1 MSKKAILIIFAVLV
15 LLVAGI
21 SLVYYCSFII
31 PKKDIAEKCQGFVP
45 NWTDFID
52 CQGVVSINDGWDMD
66 YISLKDHVHKYEI
79 ARIIGTRALQIAMD
93 APILL
98 KLSKDELEKIKYE
111 ALQIAE
117 MEFKEGVLPITIHR
131 PTPRRGKEKI
141 GTLKE
146 ESTSDEELIEKA
158 KEVEQEIVENPEE
171 YSLVEE
177 EEELSIEP
185 TSGSE
190 EA

>member
-1 MSKKAILIIFAVLV
+1 MKQKIKEEF
-15 LLVAGI
+15 
-21 SLVYYCSFII
+21 
-31 PKKDIAEKCQGFVP
+31 
-45 NWTDFID
+45 T
-52 CQGVVSINDGWDMD
+52 
-66 YISLKDHVHKYEI
+66 KYEI

-98 KLSKDELEKIKYE
+98 KLSKEEFENIKYE
-111 ALQIAE
+111 ALRIAE

-131 PTPRRGKEKI
+131 PTPRRGREKL
-141 GTLKE
+141 GPLKE
-146 ESTSDEELIEKA
+146 DTTSDEELIEKA

-177 EEELSIEP
+177 EEEVSIEP
-185 TSGSE
+185 ASGSE